1 MKKALFHFT
10 LVYANPN
17 GNDRLSKLMTGQLK
31 LNAILDRVELR
42 PLVWAVLIIFLNTL
56 TVRYDS
62 KELC

>member
-1 MKKALFHFT
+1 MKNALFHFT

-42 PLVWAVLIIFLNTL
+42 PLVWAVLIIF
-56 TVRYDS
+56 
-62 KELC
+62 